1 MVWGCI
7 TFYGV
12 GKLVFVD
19 GNMNSEKYIEVL
31 DDNLWV
37 VVMKHF
43 ANKPYLFQDDNAPC
57 HASHATKAW
66 KDRNQ
71 IPCLPWPAQSPD
83 FNIIENIWLLIKN
96 HVKRNI
102 PNITT
107 VNELRDVL
115 MCAWKSTSITYIQS
129 LYRFHVGFR
138 K

>member
-19 GNMNSEKYIEVL
+19 GNMNSDQYTEVL
-31 DDNLWV
+31 DDNLWD

-43 ANKPYLFQDDNAPC
+43 ANKPYLFQDDNTPC
-57 HASHATKAW
+57 HASHATKGW

-71 IPCLPWPAQSPD
+71 IPCLPWPAHSPD
-83 FNIIENIWLLIKN
+83 INIIENAWLLMKN

-107 VNELRDVL
+107 AN
-115 MCAWKSTSITYIQS
+115 
-129 LYRFHVGFR
+129 
-138 K
+138 